1 MTVILVSR
9 LCSALAVDIKSW
21 FERKSNISIADG
33 AERSD
38 FQRLGKA
45 TDEADPPEVK
55 NLPLSLIKSVELS
68 HSSVPRQWIH
78 LVHGKGSNGYRGT
91 LSSLLALSLSLS
103 VCLCLLL
110 LISFTRKSSTRSLF
124 LAPKE
129 IGKVNISPSV
139 AMRTLCF

>member
-1 MTVILVSR
+1 MITVAEEGNRRRGEMTSDEVQQCIHGTDFLTPFFHDCLVSR

-38 FQRLGKA
+38 FQRLAKA

-78 LVHGKGSNGYRGT
+78 LVHGKGSYGY
-91 LSSLLALSLSLS
+91 
-103 VCLCLLL
+103 
-110 LISFTRKSSTRSLF
+110 
-124 LAPKE
+124 
-129 IGKVNISPSV
+129 
-139 AMRTLCF
+139 